1 MMTNPETMQRMAR
14 MQAMMGGQGMGGMIG
29 GGGGAQAGA
38 GAQWPPPGT
47 FGQPAAGEDLEIGE
61 EGRGSVSGE
70 RKGIGPP
77 CQVFK

>member
-1 MMTNPETMQRMAR
+1 
-14 MQAMMGGQGMGGMIG
+14 MIPTHFSDLG
-29 GGGGAQAGA
+29 SHLSHLRIAGD
-38 GAQWPPPGT
+38 
-47 FGQPAAGEDLEIGE
+47 DLEIGE